1 MMEYA
6 ALGFLMYRPL
16 SMYDLKKAMERS
28 TQHFLSASFGTLHPL
43 LQKLSRQGYVTSES
57 QVANGRNKKVF
68 TITPAGRSHFID
80 WLGRDVMAERVSD
93 PRLLRLFFLGHMA
106 APDREELL
114 SRFLEQM
121 EKAAEELERLKV
133 QVQSVTVPPAW
144 EDHMA
149 YQLATLE
156 FGIAHHRFVRDWYQA
171 KLETMAAGSGANDGS

>member
-43 LQKLSRQGYVTSES
+43 LQKLAKQGLVTCEE

-68 TITPAGRSHFID
+68 TITPAGRSHFVA

-93 PRLLRLFFLGHMA
+93 PRLLRLFFLGHLE
-106 APDREELL
+106 APERTALL
-114 SRFLEQM
+114 ARFLDQM
-121 EKAAEELERLKV
+121 ESAARELEGLKAHV
-133 QVQSVTVPPAW
+133 QQATAPPGW
-144 EDHMA
+144 EDHLA
-149 YQLATLE
+149 YQMATLE

-171 KLETMAAGSGANDGS
+171 KLQSMADSGPPST